1 MNFKD
6 ILNLDMASAAQL
18 LLQFWRW
25 WTEELMAM
33 LPVEWRERL
42 TRRSHI
48 VAQVRGGSIV
58 YSNEESG
65 EVLPAKPR
73 GPIKFL
79 IPSSQVLV
87 RELDLPL
94 LPLSDVKRMVALD
107 IDRLSPFQA
116 DQIYFDAD
124 VVSRDPDS
132 GRQQVALGI
141 LKRTTADQVF
151 GFMRENDLAPAAVGV
166 TARNGVPAPDF
177 DFLSAMRGAQGA
189 GAAHRRSL
197 YWWAAAAALLI
208 LNIGFLTYRDT
219 SNLDE
224 LRQTV
229 EAQQVRVN
237 VALRTRDK
245 VSREAA
251 RRTALL
257 QSKARMSPMPVLDAV
272 TKAMPQDA
280 WVSRF
285 EWNGRTVHVR
295 GQRKTSN
302 DILARLEASP
312 VLRNAR
318 SLSGDTRAAGDA
330 NTVQQFDMSAD
341 REFGGSK

>member
-6 ILNLDMASAAQL
+6 ILNLDMASALQL
-18 LLQFWRW
+18 LQQFWRW

-33 LPVEWRERL
+33 LPAEWRERL
-42 TRRSHI
+42 RRRSHI
-48 VAQVRGGSIV
+48 VRRSAAAPLST
-58 YSNEESG
+58 
-65 EVLPAKPR
+65 AKRKAARCCRPNR
-73 GPIKFL
+73 AGPIKFL
-79 IPSSQVLV
+79 IPSNQVLV
-87 RELDLPL
+87 RELDLPM

-124 VVSRDPDS
+124 VVSRDTEN
-132 GRQQVALGI
+132 GRQQVVLGI

-151 GFMRENDLAPAAVGV
+151 GFMRENDLVPAAIGV
-166 TARNGVPAPDF
+166 APRNGALAPDF
-177 DFLSAMRGAQGA
+177 DFLSAMRGAQGG
-189 GAAHRRSL
+189 GAAQRRSL
-197 YWWAAAAALLI
+197 YWWAAAAVLLI
-208 LNIGFLTYRDT
+208 VNIGFLTYRD
-219 SNLDE
+219 SSSLDE

-251 RRTALL
+251 RRTELL
-257 QSKARMSPMPVLDAV
+257 QSKQRMSPLPVLDAV
-272 TKAMPQDA
+272 TKAIPQDA

-318 SLSGDTRAAGDA
+318 SLSGETRTAGDA
-330 NTVQQFDMSAD
+330 NTIQQFDMSAD
-341 REFGGSK
+341 REFGGPR